1 MCGIFFLSRCHFLT
15 PVYFAVR
22 EESSSLCPNTFPT
35 SYQLTQSIGQDR
47 EKYNFTISWR
57 LVCPSNQTPN
67 PESTKSEFISL
78 NPKFAV
84 CFDLSK
90 HIFLR
95 FKTSQKYILTY
106 FNELFFMKFWGWLL
120 FCPKK
125 AKSYLLECLELHWT
139 PCKNQSFFWDVKIW
153 IL

>member
-1 MCGIFFLSRCHFLT
+1 MCGIFSLSRCHFLT

-35 SYQLTQSIGQDR
+35 SYQLTQSIGQDW

-57 LVCPSNQTPN
+57 LACSSNEKPN
-67 PESTKSEFISL
+67 PEPTNPEFISL

-90 HIFLR
+90 QIFLR
-95 FKTSQKYILTY
+95 FKTSQKYVLTY
-106 FNELFFMKFWGWLL
+106 FNELFFMKCWGWLL
-120 FCPKK
+120 FCPKNPNADSGIVK
-125 AKSYLLECLELHWT
+125 NLEW
-139 PCKNQSFFWDVKIW
+139 
-153 IL
+153 